1 MKTKKIFK
9 IFTIITMLML
19 AIFTT
24 GCESQQEKYTK
35 ASNELAEYEVKFME
49 NLKAKSDKNIKELEE
64 LQKSNIDKTLAER
77 HGAELLDKQVDI
89 MDKSFDEYLKNVKER
104 LENLQKIAKGN
115 PELEKDVQNKWNKYN
130 KDRKDFS
137 ATKMLMRDKI
147 EEIKQEMKQEMKK

>member
-1 MKTKKIFK
+1 MINNFK
-9 IFTIITMLML
+9 IACKITKNIVPLQAKMKKVAKIVLFAL
-19 AIFTT
+19 LFVLV
-24 GCESQQEKYTK
+24 GCSQSQQLRRKEVR
-35 ASNELAEYEVKFME
+35 AER
-49 NLKAKSDKNIKELEE
+49 ELEE

-89 MDKSFDEYLKNVKER
+89 MGKSFDEYLKNVKER

-137 ATKMLMRDKI
+137 ATKMLMHDKI
-147 EEIKQEMKQEMKK
+147 EEIKQEMKK